1 MFQFQNCTEK
11 ANKALNLALEKAESF
26 GQHYVG
32 TEYVLLG
39 LMAEGTGV
47 AAAALKSV
55 GVREEALEEALM
67 HDYGNVAAAMWA
79 PNTSCSDCCPTATA
93 MPCASSAS
101 RA

>member
-67 HDYGNVAAAMWA
+67 HDYGNVSGCICVQGKGAIASIPTREQIEAYLAAEK
-79 PNTSCSDCCPTATA
+79 
-93 MPCASSAS
+93 
-101 RA
+101 